1 MSKDLNQEIEVVID
15 AVFARNDYDDA
26 TLLASWTWDSLA
38 RVLLTAEVQERFGID
53 LTVEEMNRWTRVVD
67 LTRYL
72 IDQIEVEKT

>member
-1 MSKDLNQEIEVVID
+1 MSKDFNKEIEIVIE

-67 LTRYL
+67 LTGYL